1 LVLGLFENFE
11 NRLAGL
17 NRVLSHFSALAEQA
31 DPKFGFRPSKTWV
44 TQVWPNGPDGTQI
57 WVPPVYSQGAASC
70 LQNFYFSF
78 QHFNIQTPKSNPF
91 S

>member
-1 LVLGLFENFE
+1 
-11 NRLAGL
+11 
-17 NRVLSHFSALAEQA
+17 
-31 DPKFGFRPSKTWV
+31 
-44 TQVWPNGPDGTQI
+44 
-57 WVPPVYSQGAASC
+57 VYSQGAASF